1 LTRPDANTPMPALS
15 DAPTAAEAS
24 IASETARTISWDLPP
39 ELEYFQ
45 TSDAYDI
52 ELPSFQGPLDLLLF
66 LIQKDEIDIY
76 DIPVAKITEQYLSYI
91 EVLTALSLDNAGD
104 FIVMAATLMRIKAR
118 LLLPATPV
126 DDEFDEEDPRA
137 ELVRRLL
144 EYKRFKE
151 MAEHLQAR
159 EQDRSR
165 VHVRDQRY
173 PFLKE
178 SSTPPELRLNMYE
191 LLSALSQIFDRVTKE
206 AIHNIQRE
214 IFTVAEKVKLILS
227 RLVSEETIRFD
238 ELFRDDSIKME
249 VVVTFMAILEL
260 AKSGLI
266 RILQT
271 EINGPIWVRGGEA
284 TAAGPAAEGGME
296 S

>member
-1 LTRPDANTPMPALS
+1 MTRPDADIPVPAPSATPTP
-15 DAPTAAEAS
+15 AEAS
-24 IASETARTISWDLPP
+24 IVPEAARTISWELPP

-76 DIPVAKITEQYLSYI
+76 DIPVAKITEQYLAYI
-91 EVLTALSLDNAGD
+91 EVITALSLDTAGD

-118 LLLPATPV
+118 LLLPASPV
-126 DDEFDEEDPRA
+126 DEEFDEEDPRA

-151 MAEHLQAR
+151 MAEHLQTR

-178 SSTPPELRLNMYE
+178 SSEPPELRLNMYE
-191 LLSALSQIFDRVTKE
+191 LLNALSQIFDRVTKD
-206 AIHNIQRE
+206 AVHNVHRE
-214 IFTVAEKVKLILS
+214 IYTVAEKVKLIRS
-227 RLVSEETIRFD
+227 RLESEETIRFD

-260 AKSGLI
+260 AKGGQI

-271 EINGPIWVRGGEA
+271 ETNGPIWVRDGEA
-284 TAAGPAAEGGME
+284 AAEGGME

>member
-1 LTRPDANTPMPALS
+1 LTRPDADTPVP
-15 DAPTAAEAS
+15 APTGDLPPAEVP
-24 IASETARTISWDLPP
+24 TAPESGRTISWELPP

-52 ELPSFQGPLDLLLF
+52 EVPAFQGPLDLLLF

-91 EVLTALSLDNAGD
+91 DVITALSLDTAGD

-118 LLLPATPV
+118 MLLPASPV
-126 DDEFDEEDPRA
+126 DEEFDEEDPRA

-151 MAEHLQAR
+151 MAEHLQTR

-178 SSTPPELRLNMYE
+178 SSAPPELRLNMYE
-191 LLSALSQIFDRVTKE
+191 LLNALSQIFDRVTKD
-206 AIHNIQRE
+206 AVHSVQRE
-214 IFTVAEKVKLILS
+214 IYTVAEKVKLIRS
-227 RLVSEETIRFD
+227 RLESEETIRFD

-260 AKSGLI
+260 AKGATI

-271 EINGPIWVRGGEA
+271 DTNGPIWVRGGEA
-284 TAAGPAAEGGME
+284 AAEGGME

>member
-1 LTRPDANTPMPALS
+1 LTRPDADTPTPTPSA
-15 DAPTAAEAS
+15 APTPSEAS
-24 IASETARTISWDLPP
+24 ATPDGARTISWELPP

-52 ELPSFQGPLDLLLF
+52 EVPAFQGPLDLLLF

-91 EVLTALSLDNAGD
+91 EVITALSLDTAGD

-118 LLLPATPV
+118 MLLPAAPV
-126 DDEFDEEDPRA
+126 DEEFDEEDPRA

-151 MAEHLQAR
+151 MAEHLQTR

-178 SSTPPELRLNMYE
+178 SSAPPELRLNMYE
-191 LLSALSQIFDRVTKE
+191 LLNALSQIFDRVTKD
-206 AIHNIQRE
+206 AIHNVQRE
-214 IFTVAEKVKLILS
+214 IYTVAEKVKLIRA
-227 RLVSEETIRFD
+227 RLESEETIRFD
-238 ELFRDDSIKME
+238 ELFRDDAIKME

-271 EINGPIWVRGGEA
+271 ETNGPIWVRGGEA
-284 TAAGPAAEGGME
+284 TTTGPAALGGME

>member
-1 LTRPDANTPMPALS
+1 MTRPDDDTSTPSVPDTTTTPENGRS
-15 DAPTAAEAS
+15 
-24 IASETARTISWDLPP
+24 ISWDLPP

-52 ELPSFQGPLDLLLF
+52 ELPTFQGPLDLLLF

-76 DIPVAKITEQYLSYI
+76 DIPIAKITQQFLQYL
-91 EVLTALSLDNAGD
+91 EVISALSLDTAGD

-118 LLLPATPV
+118 LLLPVQQA
-126 DDEFDEEDPRA
+126 DEEFDEEDPRA

-144 EYKRFKE
+144 EYKRYKE
-151 MAEHLQAR
+151 MAQQLQTR

-165 VHVRDQRY
+165 VHIRDQRY
-173 PFLKE
+173 PFMKE
-178 SSTPPELRLNMYE
+178 NTAPPELRLNMYE
-191 LLSALSQIFDRVTKE
+191 LLNALSQIFDRVTKD
-206 AIHNIQRE
+206 AVHNVQRE
-214 IFTVAEKVKLILS
+214 IFTVIEKVKLIRA
-227 RLVSEETIRFD
+227 RLEAEETVRFD
-238 ELFRDDSIKME
+238 ELFSDDSIKME

-260 AKSGLI
+260 AKKGLI

-271 EINGPIWVRGGEA
+271 ETNGPIWVRGSEPA
-284 TAAGPAAEGGME
+284 TAAPTAEEGME